1 MKTILRKISNTLFSL
16 LLISAG
22 IGIGLELLLLSIT
35 KYQLDLSD
43 ISQNFQKSLLAILV
57 AFILSASILVI
68 LIEIPNI
75 GKKINKFFNE
85 AFYMLFSIIFTAN
98 LLVMLGSENFGLLAT
113 LFSFPFFVTFPNLL
127 KKFTETKNIKIP
139 VKRCPKY
146 KYRHKQDKRRYKRL

>member
-1 MKTILRKISNTLFSL
+1 MKTILRKIPNTLFNL
-16 LLISAG
+16 LLISA
-22 IGIGLELLLLSIT
+22 GIGLELLLLSIT

-43 ISQNFQKSLLAILV
+43 ITQNFQQSLLAILV

-68 LIEIPNI
+68 LIEIPSI

>member
-1 MKTILRKISNTLFSL
+1 MKTILRKIPNTLFNL
-16 LLISAG
+16 LLISA
-22 IGIGLELLLLSIT
+22 GIGLELLLLSIT

-43 ISQNFQKSLLAILV
+43 ITQNFQQSLLAILV

-146 KYRHKQDKRRYKRL
+146 KYRHKQDKRRYKCL

>member
-1 MKTILRKISNTLFSL
+1 MKTILRKIPNTLFNL
-16 LLISAG
+16 LLISA
-22 IGIGLELLLLSIT
+22 GIGLELLLLSIT

-43 ISQNFQKSLLAILV
+43 ITQNFQKSLLAILV

-75 GKKINKFFNE
+75 GEKINKFFNE

>member
-16 LLISAG
+16 LLIST
-22 IGIGLELLLLSIT
+22 GIGLELLLLSIT

-43 ISQNFQKSLLAILV
+43 ITQNFQQSLLAILV

-75 GKKINKFFNE
+75 GKKINRFFNE

>member
-22 IGIGLELLLLSIT
+22 IGLELLLLSIT

-43 ISQNFQKSLLAILV
+43 ITQNFQQSLLAILV

-68 LIEIPNI
+68 LVEIPNI

-98 LLVMLGSENFGLLAT
+98 LLIMLGSENFGLLTT

>member
-22 IGIGLELLLLSIT
+22 IGLELLLLSIT
-35 KYQLDLSD
+35 KYQLDISD
-43 ISQNFQKSLLAILV
+43 ITQNFQQSLLAILV

>member
-22 IGIGLELLLLSIT
+22 IGLELLLLSIT
-35 KYQLDLSD
+35 KYQLDFSD
-43 ISQNFQKSLLAILV
+43 ITQNFQQSLLAILV

-68 LIEIPNI
+68 LVEIPNI

-98 LLVMLGSENFGLLAT
+98 LLIMLGSENFGLLAT

>member
-1 MKTILRKISNTLFSL
+1 MKTILRKIPNTLFNL
-16 LLISAG
+16 LLISA
-22 IGIGLELLLLSIT
+22 GIGLELLLLSIT

-43 ISQNFQKSLLAILV
+43 ITQNFQQSLLAILV

>member
-16 LLISAG
+16 LLIST
-22 IGIGLELLLLSIT
+22 GIGLELLLLSIT

-43 ISQNFQKSLLAILV
+43 ITQNFQQSLLAILV

>member
-1 MKTILRKISNTLFSL
+1 MKTILRKIPNTLFNL
-16 LLISAG
+16 LLISA
-22 IGIGLELLLLSIT
+22 GIGLELLLLSIT

-85 AFYMLFSIIFTAN
+85 AFYMLFSTIFTAN

>member
-16 LLISAG
+16 LLISV
-22 IGIGLELLLLSIT
+22 GIGLELLLLSIT
-35 KYQLDLSD
+35 KYQLDLSN
-43 ISQNFQKSLLAILV
+43 ITQNFQQSLLAILV

-68 LIEIPNI
+68 LVEIPNI

-98 LLVMLGSENFGLLAT
+98 LLIMLGSENFGLLAT

>member
-22 IGIGLELLLLSIT
+22 IGLELLLLSIT

-43 ISQNFQKSLLAILV
+43 ITQNFQQSLLAILV

-75 GKKINKFFNE
+75 GKKINRFFNE

-113 LFSFPFFVTFPNLL
+113 LFSFPFFITFPNLL

-146 KYRHKQDKRRYKRL
+146 KYRHKQDKRRYKRF

>member
-22 IGIGLELLLLSIT
+22 IGLELLLLSIT

-43 ISQNFQKSLLAILV
+43 ITQNFQQSLLAILV

-68 LIEIPNI
+68 LVEIPNI

-98 LLVMLGSENFGLLAT
+98 LLIMLGSENFGLLAK
-113 LFSFPFFVTFPNLL
+113 LFSFPFFGTFPNLL

>member
-22 IGIGLELLLLSIT
+22 IGLELLLLSIT

-43 ISQNFQKSLLAILV
+43 ITQNFQQSLLAILV
-57 AFILSASILVI
+57 AFILAASILVI

>member
-22 IGIGLELLLLSIT
+22 IGLELLLLSIT

-43 ISQNFQKSLLAILV
+43 ITQNFQQSLLAILV

-68 LIEIPNI
+68 LVEIPNI

-98 LLVMLGSENFGLLAT
+98 LLIMLGSENFGLLAT

-127 KKFTETKNIKIP
+127 KKFTETKNIKIQ

>member
-22 IGIGLELLLLSIT
+22 IGLELLLLSIT

-43 ISQNFQKSLLAILV
+43 ITQNFQQSLLAILV
-57 AFILSASILVI
+57 AFILSASILII

-113 LFSFPFFVTFPNLL
+113 LFSFPFFVIFPNLL

>member
-22 IGIGLELLLLSIT
+22 IGLELLLLSIT

-43 ISQNFQKSLLAILV
+43 ITQNFQQSLLAILV

-68 LIEIPNI
+68 LVEIPNI

-146 KYRHKQDKRRYKRL
+146 KYRHKQDKRRYKHL

>member
-1 MKTILRKISNTLFSL
+1 MKTILRKISNTLFGL
-16 LLISAG
+16 LLISA
-22 IGIGLELLLLSIT
+22 GIGLELLLLSIT

-43 ISQNFQKSLLAILV
+43 ITQNFQQSLLAILV

-68 LIEIPNI
+68 LVEIPNI

-98 LLVMLGSENFGLLAT
+98 LLIMLGSENFGLLAT

>member
-22 IGIGLELLLLSIT
+22 IGLELLLLSIT

-43 ISQNFQKSLLAILV
+43 ITQNFQKSLLAILV

>member
-22 IGIGLELLLLSIT
+22 IGLELLLLSIT

-43 ISQNFQKSLLAILV
+43 TTQNFQQSLLAILV
-57 AFILSASILVI
+57 AFILSASILII

>member
-1 MKTILRKISNTLFSL
+1 MKTILRKILNTLFSL
-16 LLISAG
+16 LLIST
-22 IGIGLELLLLSIT
+22 GIGLELLLLSIT

-43 ISQNFQKSLLAILV
+43 ITQNFQQSLLAILV

-75 GKKINKFFNE
+75 GKKINRFFNE

>member
-22 IGIGLELLLLSIT
+22 IGLELLLLSIT

-43 ISQNFQKSLLAILV
+43 ITQNFQQSLLAILV

-75 GKKINKFFNE
+75 GKKINKLVLKAECLFLRGRLEGE
-85 AFYMLFSIIFTAN
+85 AGERIGGKAAGGRAYFSTGNGYNRVPCPHPACSADRYY
-98 LLVMLGSENFGLLAT
+98 LSHAA
-113 LFSFPFFVTFPNLL
+113 P
-127 KKFTETKNIKIP
+127 ETGALHRPRNASS
-139 VKRCPKY
+139 
-146 KYRHKQDKRRYKRL
+146 

>member
-22 IGIGLELLLLSIT
+22 IGLELLLLSIT

-43 ISQNFQKSLLAILV
+43 ITQNFQQSLLAILV

-68 LIEIPNI
+68 LVEIPNI

-98 LLVMLGSENFGLLAT
+98 LLIMLGSENFGLLAT
-113 LFSFPFFVTFPNLL
+113 LFSVPFFGTFPNLL

>member
-16 LLISAG
+16 LLISS
-22 IGIGLELLLLSIT
+22 GIGLELLLLSIT

-43 ISQNFQKSLLAILV
+43 ITQNFQQSLLAILV

>member
-22 IGIGLELLLLSIT
+22 IGLELLLLSIT

-43 ISQNFQKSLLAILV
+43 ITQNFQQSLLAILV
-57 AFILSASILVI
+57 TFILSASILVI

-75 GKKINKFFNE
+75 GKKINRFFNE

>member
-16 LLISAG
+16 LLISA
-22 IGIGLELLLLSIT
+22 GIGLELLLLSIT

>member
-22 IGIGLELLLLSIT
+22 IGLELLLLSIT
-35 KYQLDLSD
+35 KYQLELSD
-43 ISQNFQKSLLAILV
+43 ITQNFQQSLLAILV

-75 GKKINKFFNE
+75 GKKINRFFNE

>member
-1 MKTILRKISNTLFSL
+1 MKTILRKIPNTLFNL
-16 LLISAG
+16 LLISA
-22 IGIGLELLLLSIT
+22 GIGLELLLLSIT

-85 AFYMLFSIIFTAN
+85 AFYMLFSTIFTAN

-146 KYRHKQDKRRYKRL
+146 KYRHKQDKRRYKHL

>member
-22 IGIGLELLLLSIT
+22 IGLELLLLSIT

-43 ISQNFQKSLLAILV
+43 ITQNFQQSLLAILV

-113 LFSFPFFVTFPNLL
+113 LFSFPFFITFPNLL

>member
-22 IGIGLELLLLSIT
+22 IGLELLLLSIT

-43 ISQNFQKSLLAILV
+43 ITQNFQQSLLAILV

-98 LLVMLGSENFGLLAT
+98 LLVILGSENFGLLAT

>member
-1 MKTILRKISNTLFSL
+1 MKTILRKIPNTLFNL
-16 LLISAG
+16 LLISA
-22 IGIGLELLLLSIT
+22 GIGLELLLLSIT

-43 ISQNFQKSLLAILV
+43 ITQNFQQSLLAILV

-127 KKFTETKNIKIP
+127 KKITETKNIKIP

>member
-22 IGIGLELLLLSIT
+22 IGLELLLLSIT

-43 ISQNFQKSLLAILV
+43 ITQNFQQSLLAILV
-57 AFILSASILVI
+57 AFILYASILVI

>member
-22 IGIGLELLLLSIT
+22 IGLELMLLSIT

-43 ISQNFQKSLLAILV
+43 ITQNFQQSLLAILV

-68 LIEIPNI
+68 LVEIPNI

>member
-22 IGIGLELLLLSIT
+22 IGLELLLLSIT
-35 KYQLDLSD
+35 KYQLYLSD
-43 ISQNFQKSLLAILV
+43 ITQNFQQSLLAILV

-75 GKKINKFFNE
+75 GKKINRFFNE

>member
-22 IGIGLELLLLSIT
+22 IGLELLLLSIT
-35 KYQLDLSD
+35 KYQLDLSG
-43 ISQNFQKSLLAILV
+43 ITQNFQQSLLAILV

-75 GKKINKFFNE
+75 GKKINRFFNE

>member
-1 MKTILRKISNTLFSL
+1 MRTILRKISNTLFSL
-16 LLISAG
+16 LLISA
-22 IGIGLELLLLSIT
+22 GIGLELLLLSIT

>member
-22 IGIGLELLLLSIT
+22 IGLELLLLSIT

-43 ISQNFQKSLLAILV
+43 ITQNFQQSLLAILV

-75 GKKINKFFNE
+75 GKKINRFFNE

>member
-22 IGIGLELLLLSIT
+22 IGLELLLLSLT

-43 ISQNFQKSLLAILV
+43 ITQSFQQSLLAILV

-75 GKKINKFFNE
+75 GKKINRFFNE